1 MKKICS
7 KKLDDNFSSKPLET
21 KDEALLVYK
30 IVRAYSDANEEGKL
44 YELLTGESHN
54 NPFLFLEAQ
63 PYSQRK
69 HEGNT
74 NLDLA
79 MGSIKK
85 RKGTES
91 GIQYDSKNQEKH
103 FLFLEAKWDS
113 DISVGVKY
121 CTIRNQLQR
130 VIDNALYFSFNPE
143 SINKIYVVLLTPKKY
158 KNCFEEKL
166 NSRFYGYKY
175 GEYSLDS
182 SIILRELEM
191 IKSELPW
198 KEGEN
203 LDSLIQE
210 NIKKLTLN
218 WVTFEE
224 LIEKITKN
232 SVKEE
237 IKTVYEKIN
246 IKKRDVE
253 SLYSAI

>member
-1 MKKICS
+1 MNEICS
-7 KKLDDNFSSKPLET
+7 KKLDNNLSSKPLEI

-30 IVRAYSDANEEGKL
+30 IVRAYSDANEEKKL
-44 YELLTGESHN
+44 YELLTGVSHN

-69 HEGNT
+69 HEGNS

-85 RKGTES
+85 REGTES
-91 GIQYDSKNQEKH
+91 GIQYDPKNQEKH

-143 SINKIYVVLLTPKKY
+143 SIDKIYVVLLTPKKY
-158 KNCFEEKL
+158 KDCYEEKL

-175 GEYSLDS
+175 GEYSSDS

-191 IKSELPW
+191 IKSDLPW
-198 KEGEN
+198 KEGKN

-224 LIEKITKN
+224 LIEKISRN
-232 SVKEE
+232 RIREE
-237 IKTVYEKIN
+237 IEIAYKKLMLEK
-246 IKKRDVE
+246 E
-253 SLYSAI
+253 F